1 MKVEGLSRFSRFLML
16 FAAPIDNG
24 AGGNGQSQI
33 PDGDGDKTPANL
45 QGNEDEKGNKTEKKY
60 TDDDLNRIINEKFA
74 KWQSQLE
81 AKQQQAK
88 KLAGMNDLEKAK
100 LQQEEAEKLAAEYKA
115 KLERFEMQNTSR
127 NLLNEAAMPITDG
140 IIELVTTD
148 QADSTKSNI
157 DALVRYGKAIRE
169 EVKREYL
176 EGHNQIRGGKNP
188 QTKAN
193 LGKQLAEAHNA
204 QASRKNP
211 YFNN

>member
-157 DALVRYGKAIRE
+157 DVLVRYGKAIRE

>member
-1 MKVEGLSRFSRFLML
+1 MKVEGLSRFSRFLMF

-33 PDGDGDKTPANL
+33 PDGDGD
-45 QGNEDEKGNKTEKKY
+45 KTEKKY

>member
-33 PDGDGDKTPANL
+33 PDSDGDKTPANL

>member
-1 MKVEGLSRFSRFLML
+1 MKVEGLSRFSRFLMF

-24 AGGNGQSQI
+24 AGGNGQSQT
-33 PDGDGDKTPANL
+33 PDGDSDKTPANL
-45 QGNEDEKGNKTEKKY
+45 QGNEDEKGSETEKKY

-188 QTKAN
+188 QTKTN

>member
-157 DALVRYGKAIRE
+157 DILVRYGKAIRE